1 MRKVICLIAVL
12 LMCLTLVLPAA
23 AAGDTFVPS
32 ISYKD
37 GPEITEAVQNGKAV
51 TGCVVVT
58 SLKEAK
64 EKTTDIGQDD
74 RDLLWDVYNKLSDG
88 TMELELDSKKYV
100 VRELVDISWEQLDCI
115 ELNHTHEDE
124 LKQDGVVVKI
134 SFNLGVKVEDEL
146 LVFAFHNGQWDP
158 VEVLEV
164 DANGNATCL
173 FEHFCPVAFCVKNE
187 KDIDPTGDISV
198 DGLVLW
204 GLLLAVSCAAVVVM
218 SVKRRAFLR

>member
-1 MRKVICLIAVL
+1 MLAICLS
-12 LMCLTLVLPAA
+12 LVCPAFA
-23 AAGDTFVPS
+23 AEGDFVPS

-37 GPEITEAVQNGKAV
+37 GPVVNDAEMNEEKTD
-51 TGCVVVT
+51 GCIVIT
-58 SLKEAK
+58 SLKGAE
-64 EKTTDIGQDD
+64 EKTTDISQEK
-74 RDLLWDVYNKLSDG
+74 RDLLLNVYGKLVAGEMSIPTPGD
-88 TMELELDSKKYV
+88 YI
-100 VRELVDISWEQLDCI
+100 VRELVDINWEQLDCI

-146 LVFAFHNGQWDP
+146 LVFAFHNGQWEP